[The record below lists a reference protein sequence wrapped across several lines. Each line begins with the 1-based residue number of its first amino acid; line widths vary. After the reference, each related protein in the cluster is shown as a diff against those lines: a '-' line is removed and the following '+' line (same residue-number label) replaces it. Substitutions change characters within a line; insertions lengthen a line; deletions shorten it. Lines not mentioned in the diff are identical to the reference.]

1 MDYKTSNKSATI
13 AIACSFALGL
23 IGSCMAA
30 PLKTVPWNGHVGA
43 VSFTFDDALETQV
56 LNLKPL
62 LDAMPEVHVT
72 FFLTAFQNRLNENAA
87 GFAALANAGH
97 EMGNHTIS
105 HWHLPQETDEELEE
119 DVIKFADTIEM
130 ALAKHGAD
138 VKVISFATPFCED
151 GEHVK
156 SVINKRHLINRDCG
170 FDGRN
175 EWDVEP
181 DWMSM
186 NAKIWSRSGTTVNEM
201 LQALDTAAY
210 VGTFSNTNPLEPQI
224 TGGTWVVFLQHD
236 VSERMID
243 NYAINP
249 DDIKT
254 LFERAVRN
262 KMWVAPIGTIGA
274 YHRAH
279 FVFDNALMTKTDD
292 GGYSVKWKI
301 PHERMPKSVPL
312 RVRLDTTRVSSKTI
326 IEQDGK
332 ILTPESDGSYI
343 IEFMSKSL
351 ILRNTGEVSI
361 PKAIKAPQNK
371 QAYKYTLFD
380 IKGHKLEMVNDF
392 AVPESYPK
400 GVYLI
405 RAEAK
410 GMPTITKKI
419 AK

>member
-1 MDYKTSNKSATI
+1 
-13 AIACSFALGL
+13 
-23 IGSCMAA
+23 
-30 PLKTVPWNGHVGA
+30 
-43 VSFTFDDALETQV
+43 
-56 LNLKPL
+56 
-62 LDAMPEVHVT
+62 
-72 FFLTAFQNRLNENAA
+72 
-87 GFAALANAGH
+87 
-97 EMGNHTIS
+97 
-105 HWHLPQETDEELEE
+105 
-119 DVIKFADTIEM
+119 
-130 ALAKHGAD
+130 
-138 VKVISFATPFCED
+138 
-151 GEHVK
+151 
-156 SVINKRHLINRDCG
+156 
-170 FDGRN
+170 
-175 EWDVEP
+175 
-181 DWMSM
+181 MSM

-201 LQALDTAAY
+201 LRALDTAAY

-380 IKGHKLEMVNDF
+380 IKGHKLETVNDF